1 MAKVNRVYRE
11 FKLILTSVAITLVMV
26 GLMVLFNLFLGHYYD
41 LQNSFERTVY
51 FIILIFTAIIF
62 ARYAILLFL
71 SMMAIIEKTA
81 NKVSNVRYTKRR
93 VTIIV
98 PAYNEEMVIV
108 QSLLSL
114 KQQTYPN
121 LEILVVDDG
130 STDRTYLKAKQLEFE
145 RGQRRLVVYRKKNG
159 GKAKAINYGIEKA
172 TGELIVVVDADSRL
186 NREAV
191 ELMVPYFED
200 PKIAAVAGSVYVVNQ
215 VNLLTKLQALEY
227 IEGLNMVRAGQ
238 SFFKA
243 VNIVPGPLGMFRKS
257 ALYDVGLYTDDTFAE
272 DCDLTL
278 RLLMKGYK
286 VDYEFDAIAYTEA
299 PEDLMS
305 FIKQRYRWTRGILQA
320 VMKHLKHLFNFRQ
333 PGLSIIIW
341 YMLFEG
347 ILWPIAD
354 LLTNLFIIYQS
365 ATGVSITLLYWFMIF
380 GSMDM
385 LTALYCVLITG
396 ESMALVWWSI
406 FYKLGFITLTN
417 IFKIMATVEEFM
429 GIEMGWG
436 KLERKGRI

>member
-1 MAKVNRVYRE
+1 MERLRRIYSE
-11 FKLILTSVAITLVMV
+11 FRLVIISVAITLLMV
-26 GLMVLFNLFLGHYYD
+26 GMMVLFNLYLGRYYNI
-41 LQNSFERTVY
+41 QNAFERTVY
-51 FIILIFTAIIF
+51 FIILLFTAIIF

-71 SMMAIIEKTA
+71 SMMAVLEKSA
-81 NKVSNVRYTKRR
+81 NKVNQVRYTKRR

-98 PAYNEEMVIV
+98 PAYNEEVVIV
-108 QSLLSL
+108 NSLLSL
-114 KQQTYPN
+114 KEQTYPN

-130 STDRTYLKAKQLEFE
+130 SKDRTYLKAKQLEFE
-145 RGQRRLVVYRKKNG
+145 KGQRRLVVYRKKNG
-159 GKAKAINYGIEKA
+159 GKARAINYGIERA
-172 TGELIVVVDADSRL
+172 TGELIVVVDADSKL
-186 NREAV
+186 NKEAI
-191 ELMVPYFED
+191 ELMVPYFDD
-200 PKIAAVAGSVYVVNQ
+200 PEIAAVAGSVYVVNQ

-320 VMKHLKHLFNFRQ
+320 LMKHLKQMFNFKQ
-333 PGLSIIIW
+333 PGLAIIIW
-341 YMLFEG
+341 YMFFEG

-354 LLTNLFIIYQS
+354 LMTNLFIIYQS
-365 ATGVSITLLYWFMIF
+365 AKGVSITLVYWFLIF
-380 GSMDM
+380 GMMDM
-385 LTALYCVLITG
+385 LAALYCVLITG
-396 ESMALVWWSI
+396 EKLSLITGAI
-406 FYKLGFITLTN
+406 FYKLGFITMTN
-417 IFKIMATVEEFM
+417 IFKILATIEEFM
-429 GIEMGWG
+429 GVEMGWG

>member
-1 MAKVNRVYRE
+1 MERLRRIYSE
-11 FKLILTSVAITLVMV
+11 FRLVIISVAITLLMV
-26 GLMVLFNLFLGHYYD
+26 GMMVLFNLYLGRYYNI
-41 LQNSFERTVY
+41 QNAFERTVY
-51 FIILIFTAIIF
+51 LIILFFTAIIF

-71 SMMAIIEKTA
+71 SMMAVLEKSA
-81 NKVSNVRYTKRR
+81 NKVNQVRYTKRR

-98 PAYNEEMVIV
+98 PAYNEEVVIV
-108 QSLLSL
+108 NSLLSL
-114 KQQTYPN
+114 KEQTYPN

-130 STDRTYLKAKQLEFE
+130 SKDRTYLKAKQLEFE
-145 RGQRRLVVYRKKNG
+145 KGQRRLVVYRKKNG
-159 GKAKAINYGIEKA
+159 GKAKAINYGVERA
-172 TGELIVVVDADSRL
+172 TGELIVVVDADSKL
-186 NREAV
+186 NKEAI
-191 ELMVPYFED
+191 ELMVPYFDNPE
-200 PKIAAVAGSVYVVNQ
+200 IAAVAGSVYVVNQ

-320 VMKHLKHLFNFRQ
+320 LMKHLKQMLNFKQ
-333 PGLSIIIW
+333 PGLAIIIW
-341 YMLFEG
+341 YMFFEG

-354 LLTNLFIIYQS
+354 LMTNLFIIYQS
-365 ATGVSITLLYWFMIF
+365 AKGVSITLVYWFLIF
-380 GSMDM
+380 GMMDM
-385 LTALYCVLITG
+385 LAALYCVLITG
-396 ESMALVWWSI
+396 EKLSLITGAI
-406 FYKLGFITLTN
+406 FYKLGFITMTN
-417 IFKIMATVEEFM
+417 IFKILATIEEFM
-429 GIEMGWG
+429 GVEMGWG